1 MPFQNTKTHFHPA
14 KLMLKVSSEPA
25 KSNIGQPSARTA
37 QKKSK
42 ETVTFLQLTNA
53 K

>member
-1 MPFQNTKTHFHPA
+1 MPFQNIKHIFHPA
-14 KLMLKVSSEPA
+14 KLMLKVRSEPE
-25 KSNIGQPSARTA
+25 KSNIGQPSARAA

-42 ETVTFLQLTNA
+42 ETVTFELTNA